1 VPAGLVLSGVF
12 GKRPTSEADAT
23 VVAVKM
29 TERRSYGEA
38 KVRVTYAV
46 EAVGWPPFEAVRE
59 AAVRMSLSHKRTAR
73 GGGEARP
80 SLPVRWR
87 LEAGEHLA

>member
-1 VPAGLVLSGVF
+1 VPAGLILSGAF

-46 EAVGWPPFEAVRE
+46 EALGRPPFEAVRE
-59 AAVRMSLSHKRTAR
+59 AQVLMK
-73 GGGEARP
+73 
-80 SLPVRWR
+80 V
-87 LEAGEHLA
+87 